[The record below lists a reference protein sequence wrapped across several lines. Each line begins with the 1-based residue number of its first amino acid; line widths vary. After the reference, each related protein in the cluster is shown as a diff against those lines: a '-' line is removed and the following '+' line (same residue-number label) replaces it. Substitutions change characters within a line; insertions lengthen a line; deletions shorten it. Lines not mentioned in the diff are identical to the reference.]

1 MLSLS
6 DILPNKTCEG
16 LSRRDFLQAGAL
28 GGFGLGLGS
37 LTLPGLLEAKTKALA
52 RGKPMRNKSV
62 VLLFLQGGP
71 PHIEFFDPKM
81 SAPSEYRSITGE
93 IPTTIPGLT
102 FGSTFPQLAKMTDK
116 LAVVRSYQSRNAGHT
131 YLKVTSGGNE
141 MQAATSAVA
150 TRVGGTFD
158 KKTGMPNNCLV
169 LPEAIQENLKLGS
182 NFETGALPGLTDPGT
197 LGSTYSAF
205 NPAGGGTAKENMEL
219 RISPDRLADRK
230 GLLGGLDGIKR
241 ELDSDGSLEGSD
253 YFSQQ
258 AFDVVTKGVSS
269 AFDLTKENPKTLE
282 KYDTRPLFDARKLQ
296 RWGDMRRTT
305 NLLGL
310 QMLMA
315 RRLCESGCSF
325 VTVSDCGWDY
335 HANNNSPKGMA
346 GLYPMGNQVDHAVAA
361 FVQDLH
367 DRGLNDDVLLIV
379 TGEMGRSPKLNKDGG
394 RGHYGDLTS
403 LLLAGGGLNVGQ
415 VVGESDHVAA
425 FPATRPYGPEN
436 LSATILHH
444 LFDLS
449 ELRLMD
455 GLPGEILAMS
465 NNSPIEELF

>member
-1 MLSLS
+1 MA
-6 DILPNKTCEG
+6 N
-16 LSRRDFLQAGAL
+16 
-28 GGFGLGLGS
+28 
-37 LTLPGLLEAKTKALA
+37 
-52 RGKPMRNKSV
+52 
-62 VLLFLQGGP
+62 
-71 PHIEFFDPKM
+71 
-81 SAPSEYRSITGE
+81 
-93 IPTTIPGLT
+93 
-102 FGSTFPQLAKMTDK
+102 K
-116 LAVVRSYQSRNAGHT
+116 LAIVRSYQSRNGNHT
-131 YLKVTSGGNE
+131 YLDVTSGGNE
-141 MQAATSAVA
+141 MKAATSAVA

-158 KKTGMPNNCLV
+158 KASGMPNNCLV

-182 NFETGALPGLTDPGT
+182 NFETGALPTLTDPGT

-219 RISPDRLADRK
+219 RISPDRLTDRK

-241 ELDSDGSLEGSD
+241 NLDADGSLESAD

-258 AFDVVTKGVSS
+258 AFDVVTKGISS
-269 AFDLTKENPKTLE
+269 AFDLTKEDPKTLA

-296 RWGDMRRTT
+296 RWGDMRRAT

-346 GLYPMGNQVDHAVAA
+346 GLHPMGNQVDHAVAA

-367 DRGLNDDVLLIV
+367 ERGLNEDVLLIV
-379 TGEMGRSPKLNKDGG
+379 TGEMGRSPKLNSNGG
-394 RGHYGDLTS
+394 RNHYGDLTS
-403 LLLAGGGLNVGQ
+403 LLLAGGGLKVGQ
-415 VVGESDHVAA
+415 VVGQSDSLAA

-444 LFDLS
+444 LFDLG

-455 GLPGEILAMS
+455 GIPAEILAMA
-465 NNSPIEELF
+465 NDQPIDELF